1 MIHSVATSY
10 ALRALAALPDD
21 RGFFLSKDLADYLGL
36 PGPFLS
42 KILQALAQAGL
53 LQSVRGPK
61 GGYRLGR
68 PAHRISVRQVVK
80 AVDGG
85 VGGGVCPLGFVNCND
100 SHAPCPFHGAW
111 CEMTGRIAQTLDS
124 ITVADLQP
132 LDLRCADGQ
141 PKLRIAGRATPAAS

>member
-1 MIHSVATSY
+1 MIYSVATSY

-21 RGFFLSKDLADYLGL
+21 GGFFLSKDLADYLGL

-42 KILQALAQAGL
+42 KILQSLAQAGL
-53 LQSVRGPK
+53 LQSVRGPR

-80 AVDGG
+80 AMDGG
-85 VGGGVCPLGFVNCND
+85 SGCAICPLGFVNCG
-100 SHAPCPFHGAW
+100 SGHAPCPFHGVW
-111 CEMTGRIAQTLDS
+111 CELNERLDQTLDT

-132 LDLRCADGQ
+132 LDLRCTDGQ
-141 PKLRIAGRATPAAS
+141 PKLRAATRAAS